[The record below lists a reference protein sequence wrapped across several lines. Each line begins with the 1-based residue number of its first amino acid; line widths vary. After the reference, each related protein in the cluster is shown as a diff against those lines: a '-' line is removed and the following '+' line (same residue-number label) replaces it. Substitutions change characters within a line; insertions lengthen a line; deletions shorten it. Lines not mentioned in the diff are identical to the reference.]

1 MEMKKLSEEE
11 VESLPKDI
19 IIKLFMSMQSSVESL
34 EATIKLLSEQ
44 IKIMNQRSFGRS
56 TEKQSSGIFEQLE
69 LGFNEPE
76 VLFDLLQPEPT
87 LEEAAPRKKAKGKR
101 ASDIQKITN
110 HREEYIELSEEELNE
125 RFGKSGWKR
134 LPYQIIT
141 KLEHI
146 PASFEAVTYKIGV
159 YAAKDNQT
167 IIRAQKPV
175 ELWPNSIATPSLVSS
190 IIWGKYVNAV
200 PLYRQEKTYQENQIN
215 ISRSTMANWMIQASD
230 NYFIHFYDR
239 LKEEMIK
246 QDILHADETP
256 FEVSKDGRKA
266 GSKSYMWVYRTGAH
280 EEEKRIVLYDYRSTR
295 SHEHPQRFLEG
306 FRGTLVCDGYSAYHQ
321 LAKEDPES
329 FTVAGCWTHLKRKFT
344 TLIKA
349 VKTSQTLAQAEYAA
363 SKAKGKEANF
373 QNLIDSYLHS
383 QLEKQ
388 LPLDTLVDLKIQK
401 LIAYD
406 CKYETKYYETLC
418 MYVNSQYSKQKTAEG
433 LYIHLN
439 TVKYRLQQI
448 EKLFDIDFEKDEKLI
463 RLAML
468 VHHV

>member
-1 MEMKKLSEEE
+1 MN
-11 VESLPKDI
+11 ES
-19 IIKLFMSMQSSVESL
+19 
-34 EATIKLLSEQ
+34 
-44 IKIMNQRSFGRS
+44 
-56 TEKQSSGIFEQLE
+56 
-69 LGFNEPE
+69 
-76 VLFDLLQPEPT
+76 
-87 LEEAAPRKKAKGKR
+87 
-101 ASDIQKITN
+101 
-110 HREEYIELSEEELNE
+110 
-125 RFGKSGWKR
+125 FGKSGWKR

-230 NYFIHFYDR
+230 NYLIHFYDR

-256 FEVSKDGRKA
+256 FEVSKD

-329 FTVAGCWTHLKRKFT
+329 FTVAGYWTHLKRKFT

-349 VKTSQTLAQAEYAA
+349 VKTSQTLAQEVIDRINRIYHEDNKLKGLSEQEKLRQRKEKVALLVDKFFTWVKRCRENTSRESETGKGCTYALNQ
-363 SKAKGKEANF
+363 ET
-373 QNLIDSYLHS
+373 YLREF
-383 QLEKQ
+383 LKDARI
-388 LPLDTLVDLKIQK
+388 PLDNN
-401 LIAYD
+401 A
-406 CKYETKYYETLC
+406 
-418 MYVNSQYSKQKTAEG
+418 AER
-433 LYIHLN
+433 
-439 TVKYRLQQI
+439 T
-448 EKLFDIDFEKDEKLI
+448 I
-463 RLAML
+463 R
-468 VHHV
+468 